1 MPSIICVDPSI
12 SYTALVSQLAANA
25 GGALVASHQAD
36 EAFTILSGPYPCAL
50 LIVAN
55 QLDGSQSGV
64 ELIRSTR
71 LLANRVTTPIL
82 FIMSDRDPELARRAL
97 QAGATEVVLR
107 SDSALL
113 DSLIHEHTHPA
124 PGPLQTGR
132 ALVVEDSASQA
143 DYVTQLCLTLGL
155 AVDRCA
161 SMEESVEK
169 LQDTDYQIA
178 IVDIVLQGISSGLSL
193 VRHIRQ
199 LPPPRSRLPI
209 LVMSGY
215 DDASRRIEALRIG
228 ADDFLNKP
236 FSEEEFVWRLHRIIQ
251 DRSNNSIEN
260 TADTVQPVTPWQDR
274 GLSQRECEICQALI
288 QGVNDKQIAADLKI
302 SFWTVRTHIGN
313 IFSKL
318 GVLNRRELMARYLP
332 GTGK

>member
-25 GGALVASHQAD
+25 GGAVVASHQAD
-36 EAFTILSGPYPCAL
+36 EAFTILNGTYPCAL

-55 QLDGSQSGV
+55 QLNGSQTGV

-82 FIMSDRDPELARRAL
+82 FVMSDRDPDLAMSAL

-107 SDSALL
+107 SDGTLL
-113 DSLIHEHTHPA
+113 ESLIQEHTNPS
-124 PGPLQTGR
+124 PGPLRTGR
-132 ALVVEDSASQA
+132 ALLVEDSASQA
-143 DYVTQLCLTLGL
+143 DYVEQLCLTLGL

-169 LQDTDYQIA
+169 IQSTDYQIA
-178 IVDIVLQGISSGLSL
+178 IIDIVLKGIGSGLAL

-199 LPPPRSRLPI
+199 LPTPRSRLPI

-236 FSEEEFVWRLHRIIQ
+236 FAEEEFVWRLHRVIQ
-251 DRSNNSIEN
+251 DQSNNSIEN
-260 TADTVQPVTPWQDR
+260 AAAATQGIAPWQDR
-274 GLSQRECEICQALI
+274 GLSQRESEICQALI
-288 QGVNDKQIAADLKI
+288 QGVNDKQSAADLRI

-313 IFSKL
+313 IFTKL

-332 GTGK
+332 VIGK